1 MDNSDVFN
9 FEQIKDAYN
18 NYNEKRRSLL
28 VFSSNGIA
36 PNFKKTYMKLAK
48 DSVLIIANKNY
59 KEWFPKGNIVTLSS
73 VTKFE
78 TDLRELYKNV
88 MNKSN
93 IKAFDS
99 DEE

>member
-1 MDNSDVFN
+1 MDNSDVFY

-18 NYNEKRRSLL
+18 NYNEKRRPLL
-28 VFSSNGIA
+28 VFSRDGIA

-59 KEWFPKGNIVTLSS
+59 REWFPKGNIVTVES

-78 TDLRELYKNV
+78 TDLRKLYKVV

-93 IKAFDS
+93 LEVSDS